1 MADTKTR
8 ILDVAEKLTQ
18 IRGFN
23 GFSYIDLAEEIG
35 VKTASIHYHYKLKA
49 DLALALVE
57 RIHEEHVGAFGQ
69 LDARF
74 SSPEKRLTALVEQFE
89 SYLKEEKFCLCG
101 MLSAEMQSVSPAVK
115 KRLKAYFDD
124 MRSWVAKQLK
134 ELGFKDHKNRSLN
147 FVSAL
152 EGSLLIARLY
162 DDPALIRD
170 SIKLVKKAS

>member
-101 MLSAEMQSVSPAVK
+101 MLSAEMQSLSPAVK

-170 SIKLVKKAS
+170 SMKLVKKAS

>member
-8 ILDVAEKLTQ
+8 ILDVAEELTQ

-23 GFSYIDLAEEIG
+23 GFSYIDLAEQIG

-57 RIHEEHVGAFGQ
+57 RVHEEHVGAFGK
-69 LDARF
+69 LDVRF
-74 SSPEKRLTALVEQFE
+74 SNPEKRLTALVDRFE

-115 KRLKAYFDD
+115 KRLRAYFDD
-124 MRSWVAKQLK
+124 MRAWVAKQLK
-134 ELGFKDHKNRSLN
+134 ELGFKDYKNRSLN

-162 DDPALIRD
+162 DDTTLIRD
-170 SIKLVKKAS
+170 SMKLIKKA